1 MKTNA
6 LFTLVLSSVLSLCL
20 LASPRSEAHPWRIQK
35 TLDRI
40 AATKTIT
47 LGFQDDAFP
56 FSYLNGQQPA
66 GYSVEICNKLVE
78 GIRNKLQ
85 IKDLK
90 VRWLQSST
98 ASQFVLIKSHMT
110 DVMCIPAFYSD
121 VRHRQAEFSPPIFF
135 SRTRFLTLKNHDT
148 DYVGDLAGHSV
159 LVKSGTI
166 YVDQLHK
173 INRSNALNLNIE
185 LDTSN
190 AAAFQEV
197 ADGDFPALVSS
208 SVLLKGM
215 IALSDNPAQ
224 FEISKEALSLP
235 IPAGLLLPLDDSEF
249 KAFVDNEM
257 MSFVTSKAFLTL
269 YQKWFQSPI
278 PPKAINLN
286 IPMSPDL
293 KALTTATSNYVY

>member
-1 MKTNA
+1 MTKTNL
-6 LFTLVLSSVLSLCL
+6 LFTLILVTLGL
-20 LASPRSEAHPWRIQK
+20 LGSPRSQAHAWHSQK
-35 TLDRI
+35 TLERI
-40 AATKTIT
+40 VATKTIT
-47 LGFQDDAFP
+47 FGFQDDAFP

-66 GYSVEICNKLVE
+66 GYTVEICNKLVDSL
-78 GIRNKLQ
+78 RSKLH
-85 IKDLK
+85 INDLK
-90 VRWLQSST
+90 VHWVQSST
-98 ASQFVLIKSHMT
+98 ASQFVLVKDHQT
-110 DVMCIPAFYSD
+110 DVMCIPAFYSEA
-121 VRHRQAEFSPPIFF
+121 RHRQAEFSPPIFF

-148 DYVGDLAGHSV
+148 DYVNDLAGHSV

-173 INRSNALNLNIE
+173 INRSNSLNLNIE

-190 AAAFQEV
+190 AKAFEEV
-197 ADGDFPALVSS
+197 ASGEFPALVSS
-208 SVLLKGM
+208 SILLKGM
-215 IALSDNPAQ
+215 IALAPNPDR

-235 IPAGLLLPLDDSEF
+235 IPAGLLLPLDDDEF
-249 KAFVDNEM
+249 KAFVDKEM
-257 MSFVTSKAFLTL
+257 MSLVTSKDFLTL